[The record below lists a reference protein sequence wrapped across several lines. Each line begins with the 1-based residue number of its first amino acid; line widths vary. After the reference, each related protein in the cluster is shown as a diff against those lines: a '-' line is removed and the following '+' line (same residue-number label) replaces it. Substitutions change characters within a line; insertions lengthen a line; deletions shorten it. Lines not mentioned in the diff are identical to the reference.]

1 MSKSWSWLFVL
12 VILLTACNTSPT
24 VETVTPTTTL
34 APTGQ
39 ATTAAPEATAPATDT
54 PTVTPSPTTAPSP
67 TATPTATP
75 DKLSYTVHPGDTL
88 IGLARQYHTSMASIQ
103 LTNGLGDSQSLRA
116 GQKLDIPTGPRFE
129 GESSYWIVHVVQ
141 KGDTLSVIAQAFGVA
156 QNDIARV
163 NGISDPALI
172 RSGQSIV
179 IPLEAFRVASLP
191 PTPTSLPTPAS
202 QVTPTSQ
209 LTLTSQLTATNQAT
223 PTNQPPPTSQVTPTS
238 QVASNQSTPV
248 PLASPLAT
256 SSPSPATPTVAP
268 ASVPSDIA
276 DWPNMVVAIIND
288 KRVDSELKR
297 YKVSP
302 VLAQAAQALA
312 NDCSSRGWCSH
323 VGSDGSDT
331 RTRILRT
338 GYTPSLFGE
347 NWVQANDP
355 NSAVMWWYNETPPND
370 PHRQN
375 LLHRVF
381 TEIGVGIA
389 RAGQGYYFVVDFG
402 SR

>member
-1 MSKSWSWLFVL
+1 MAIHKSWPMIAIT
-12 VILLTACNTSPT
+12 ILLVACNTSPT
-24 VETVTPTTTL
+24 VQTIAPTAPQATL
-34 APTGQ
+34 APTAE
-39 ATTAAPEATAPATDT
+39 ATMAAPEATATATSA
-54 PTVTPSPTTAPSP
+54 PTVTPSSTPAASP
-67 TATPTATP
+67 TIAPTATP
-75 DKLSYTVHPGDTL
+75 DKLSYTVRPGDTL
-88 IGLARQYHTSMASIQ
+88 IGLARQYHTSIASIQ
-103 LTNGLGDSQSLRA
+103 LINNLGDSQSLRA

-141 KGDTLSVIAQAFGVA
+141 KGDTLSTIAQAFDVT

-172 RSGQSIV
+172 RLGQSIV
-179 IPLEAFRVASLP
+179 IPLETYRVASLP
-191 PTPTSLPTPAS
+191 LTPTSQPTPTEPLTPTN

-209 LTLTSQLTATNQAT
+209 PTSTAKIT
-223 PTNQPPPTSQVTPTS
+223 PTSQVTPS
-238 QVASNQSTPV
+238 QVTPI

-256 SSPSPATPTVAP
+256 SAPSPATPTVAP

-288 KRVDSELKR
+288 KREDIEMKH
-297 YKVSP
+297 YKVSAT
-302 VLAQAAQALA
+302 LAQAAQAHA
-312 NDCSSRGWCSH
+312 NDCSTRGWCSH

-331 RTRILRT
+331 WTRILRA

-355 NSAVMWWYNETPPND
+355 NSAVMWWYNEKPPDD